1 MHLPKNY
8 KLTVKN
14 SLKED
19 IRKEDIT
26 TRLVIPK
33 HLKGSAVIVP
43 REKGILCGV
52 SIAREVFYQ
61 VDKSLAFYSFKKEGS
76 AFNKGEKVVKISG
89 KMRSIITAE
98 RVALNFLSFLSGI
111 STTTRQFVD
120 KISLIKTKIMDTRK
134 TTPTLRA
141 FEKYA
146 VRVGGGYNHRSSLSD
161 AILVKDNHLHTAKY
175 FGDKKI
181 DKEKFKKFILLA
193 RKKTSLKI
201 EVETE
206 TLSEF
211 RQIIH
216 YRPDVIML
224 DNFSLKGILT
234 AVKLRNEY
242 FPTVLLEASGGI
254 NLNNVLSVAKT
265 GVDFISVGKLTHS
278 PRAIDFSLEIS

>member
-26 TRLVIPK
+26 TQLVIPK
-33 HLKGSAVIVP
+33 NLIGSAVIVS
-43 REKGILCGV
+43 REKGVLCGV
-52 SIAREVFYQ
+52 SVVSEVFRQ
-61 VDKSLAFYSFKKEGS
+61 VDKSLVFYSFKGEGRT
-76 AFNKGEKVVKISG
+76 FNKGEKVIKVSG
-89 KMRSIITAE
+89 RMSSIITAE

-120 KISLIKTKIMDTRK
+120 KVRSTKTKIMDTRK

-141 FEKYA
+141 LEKYA
-146 VRVGGGYNHRSSLSD
+146 VKVGGGYNHRSSLSD
-161 AILVKDNHLHTAKY
+161 AILVKDNHLHSAKY
-175 FGDKKI
+175 FGDRKI

-193 RKKTSLKI
+193 KKKTSLQI

-211 RQIIH
+211 RQVID
-216 YRPDVIML
+216 YQPDIIML
-224 DNFSLKGILT
+224 DNFSLKNIKT
-234 AVKLRNEY
+234 AIKLRNKC
-242 FPTVLLEASGGI
+242 FPEVLLEASGEI
-254 NLNNVLSVAKT
+254 NLSNVLSVAKT

-278 PRAIDFSLEIS
+278 PRAIDFSLEIR